1 MASHTPLR
9 RAPARPSMGANSS
22 PNLLERAS
30 TNMHRKASYNA
41 LIGGPPTTPSS
52 KIATNGGDFA
62 VGDIVNVPGD
72 MFGTVKFIGSVAG
85 KAGRFLGVELE
96 SDFAARGKNSGD
108 VDGISYFV
116 TSVPNSGI
124 FLPVHRAQLRYS
136 PSSNDQ
142 HSAESSPSTPTAAS
156 YRRKGSSPT
165 TPSVPKF
172 AQTVGPGARPPSP
185 SFKPQ
190 QPRQSLPRPES
201 PLRRAPNLTP
211 GPPRQF
217 SQSVRPGARPP
228 TTPGRSATPKLSASV
243 RGGAPPT
250 RPYSRTG
257 SRLGQR
263 SESEASDVGM
273 ARSSGVPSF
282 SHPMRSPSRL
292 NRSVD
297 EVVELREE
305 LSRKERQ
312 LEEQAVQLAEMEVS
326 VKELSA
332 LIPGSPIKGSSDAG
346 EDGEG
351 EVELRRALKEKNDKI
366 SSLVAEFDAHRAD
379 FRSTIETLELASD
392 ETVRMYE
399 ERIRELVAEVQGL
412 RENSTAQKDVESIAA
427 QLKMLEELVAELED
441 GLEDARRGEAEARG
455 EVEFLRGEVE
465 RGRSELKREREKAA
479 QLAGGETD
487 DRGRE
492 LEMKDDEIRGLKA
505 ILHSVQSNGDHDD
518 DDAPRQNS
526 SVYSVDME
534 EMKRLQTSLHELE
547 VQNAELEAQLRREQE
562 EKSMLSPS
570 MASKKSFSG
579 MGDSSK
585 EGGSHATS
593 RKPSRVEDEER
604 CDGCNKLG
612 HDLLNCPSFS
622 QPGGYANGTASG
634 NGYLDQRQRNGS
646 LVSSRTGPGV
656 SPLPASEATKTA
668 KDEDKWCALCEQDGH
683 LAFDCPNEQY

>member
-1 MASHTPLR
+1 MATQTPLR
-9 RAPARPSMGANSS
+9 RASARPSMGANFS
-22 PNLLERAS
+22 PKLLEQAQ
-30 TNMHRKASYNA
+30 TTMHRKASYNA
-41 LIGGPPTTPSS
+41 LVGGPPTTPSG
-52 KIATNGGDFA
+52 KMQANGGDFA
-62 VGDIVNVPGD
+62 VGDVVNVPGD
-72 MFGTVKFIGSVAG
+72 MFGTIRFIGSVAG
-85 KAGRFLGVELE
+85 KAGRFLGVELDR
-96 SDFAARGKNSGD
+96 DFAARGKNSGD
-108 VDGISYFV
+108 VDGISYFS
-116 TSVPNSGI
+116 TTIPNSGI
-124 FLPVHRAQLRYS
+124 FLPVHRAQLRQS
-136 PSSNDQ
+136 PSSNEPA
-142 HSAESSPSTPTAAS
+142 SAASSPSTPTAAT
-156 YRRKGSSPT
+156 YRRKGPSPS

-190 QPRQSLPRPES
+190 KPRQSLPRPES

-217 SQSVRPGARPP
+217 SQSVRPGSRPP
-228 TTPGRSATPKLSASV
+228 TTPARSATPKLSASV

-263 SESEASDVGM
+263 SESEASDVGV

-292 NRSVD
+292 DRGSVD
-297 EVVELREE
+297 EAAELRDE
-305 LSRKERQ
+305 LARKERQ

-332 LIPGSPIKGSSDAG
+332 LIPGSPLKGSDVG
-346 EDGEG
+346 DGADEG
-351 EVELRRALKEKNDKI
+351 DLRGALKEKNDKI
-366 SSLVAEFDAHRAD
+366 NSLVAEFDAHRAD

-399 ERIRELVAEVQGL
+399 ERIKELVSEVQDL

-465 RGRSELKREREKAA
+465 RGRSELRREREKAA
-479 QLAGGETD
+479 QLAGGKGEE
-487 DRGRE
+487 RGRE

-505 ILHSVQSNGDHDD
+505 ILHSVQSNGDDVD
-518 DDAPRQNS
+518 EDALRKNS
-526 SVYSVDME
+526 SVYSMDLE
-534 EMKRLQTSLHELE
+534 EMQRLQTSLHELE

-562 EKSMLSPS
+562 EKNSMLSPS

-579 MGDSSK
+579 LSDAAKDYVGQMG
-585 EGGSHATS
+585 S
-593 RKPSRVEDEER
+593 RKPSRVEDDER
-604 CDGCNKLG
+604 CEGCNKPG

-622 QPGGYANGTASG
+622 KPNG
-634 NGYLDQRQRNGS
+634 NGYLDQPLPNGRV
-646 LVSSRTGPGV
+646 VSPKTGAQV
-656 SPLPASEATKTA
+656 SPLPEADRAAVA
-668 KDEDKWCALCEQDGH
+668 KDDDKWCALCEQDGH

>member
-1 MASHTPLR
+1 MATHTPLR
-9 RAPARPSMGANSS
+9 RASARPSMGANSS

-30 TNMHRKASYNA
+30 TSMHRKASYNA
-41 LIGGPPTTPSS
+41 LTGGPPTTPSS
-52 KIATNGGDFA
+52 KLTGSANEFV
-62 VGDIVNVPGD
+62 VGDVVNVPGD
-72 MFGTVKFIGSVAG
+72 MHGTIKFIGSVNG
-85 KAGRFLGVELE
+85 KAGRFLGVELSRE
-96 SDFAARGKNSGD
+96 FAARGKNSGD
-108 VDGISYFV
+108 VEGVNYFN
-116 TSVPNSGI
+116 TTVPGSGI
-124 FLPVHRAQLRYS
+124 FLPVHRAQLRF
-136 PSSNDQ
+136 
-142 HSAESSPSTPTAAS
+142 SPSTSSPGQDEDSPSTTPTAS
-156 YRRKGSSPT
+156 TYRARTKPGISPT

-185 SFKPQ
+185 SFKPK
-190 QPRQSLPRPES
+190 PRQSLPRPES
-201 PLRRAPNLTP
+201 PLRRQPPTLTP
-211 GPPRQF
+211 GPGRQF
-217 SQSVRPGARPP
+217 SQSVRPGSKPP
-228 TTPGRSATPKLSASV
+228 TTPSSRAPTPKLSASV

-263 SESEASDVGM
+263 NDSLSESSDAG
-273 ARSSGVPSF
+273 RGVPSF

-292 NRSVD
+292 NRGAD
-297 EVVELREE
+297 EAAELREE
-305 LSRKERQ
+305 LARKDRQ

-326 VKELSA
+326 LKEIQA
-332 LIPGSPIKGSSDAG
+332 LLPDDSSERGKGS

-351 EVELRRALKEKNDKI
+351 DGDTRELKGQLREKSEKI
-366 SSLVAEFDAHRAD
+366 NSLVSEFDAHRAD

-399 ERIRELVAEVQGL
+399 ERIKELVSEVQDL
-412 RENSTAQKDVESIAA
+412 RENSTAQQDVETIAA

-479 QLAGGETD
+479 QLSGSVDGD
-487 DRGRE
+487 DRTAE

-505 ILHSVQSNGDHDD
+505 ILHSVQSNAGDDMD
-518 DDAPRQNS
+518 EEMIRKNS

-562 EKSMLSPS
+562 EKNNLLSPS
-570 MASKKSFSG
+570 MASKKS
-579 MGDSSK
+579 MGGISDASREPSQL
-585 EGGSHATS
+585 GS
-593 RKPSRVEDEER
+593 RKPSRVEHEVR
-604 CDGCNKLG
+604 CEGCDKPG

-622 QPGGYANGTASG
+622 MPNGGLKHEQPA
-634 NGYLDQRQRNGS
+634 RNGS
-646 LVSSRTGPGV
+646 AVSPMTAAV
-656 SPLPASEATKTA
+656 SPLPEADKA
-668 KDEDKWCALCEQDGH
+668 AAGNGDDDKWCALCEQDGH